1 MATAYLEPSLSHG
14 VGGGVKSRL
23 SGGTERSAP
32 APDRVLK
39 VIHHFESKSEHSE
52 HSTWCSNIRHGDA
65 TDVRVRDAFY
75 ISEWEIIKS

>member
-14 VGGGVKSRL
+14 VGGVVKSRL

-39 VIHHFESKSEHSE
+39 VIHYFESKSEHNE

-65 TDVRVRDAFY
+65 TDVRVRDNAQ
-75 ISEWEIIKS
+75 

>member
-39 VIHHFESKSEHSE
+39 VIHYFESKSEHSE
-52 HSTWCSNIRHGDA
+52 HSIWCSNIRHGDA
-65 TDVRVRDAFY
+65 TDVRVRENALCLLHGQR
-75 ISEWEIIKS
+75 SK